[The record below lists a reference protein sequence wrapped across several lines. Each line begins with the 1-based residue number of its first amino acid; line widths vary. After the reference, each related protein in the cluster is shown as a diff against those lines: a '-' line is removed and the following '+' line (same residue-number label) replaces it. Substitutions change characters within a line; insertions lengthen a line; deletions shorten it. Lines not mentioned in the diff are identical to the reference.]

1 MSFHINNQQQIT
13 IYDSY
18 MNQTPRTQKMIQN
31 SWCKDFA
38 DIVFPAIDE
47 QRFSVLYSGNSAS
60 RPNTPVNV
68 IIGALILKE
77 NGGLSDD
84 ELLEAICCDVRY
96 QYALHTTHML
106 EQPVSDRTFSR
117 FRERLYNYEVES
129 GRDLLKEEMEHLAAV
144 YADYMKLNTNIKRM
158 DSLMIA
164 SRCKRMSRLEII
176 YTATANAIKLI
187 HRLGYDELITADLQ
201 HYMNQDDY
209 NQVIYYCK
217 GEEVT
222 TRLTKAIQ
230 DYRVRLKKDAERHE
244 RKAAKKHAEK
254 YRENASRPASERI
267 PMRKKYQVPRLPN
280 GETRAELLHRSRYLL
295 YKSPGDWTVSQRQRA
310 RIEGLAVP
318 HARGAAGHRR
328 RRRREYGLGSSAFR
342 RAGAERVDSAGG
354 HHLPPV

>member
-1 MSFHINNQQQIT
+1 
-13 IYDSY
+13 

-106 EQPVSDRTFSR
+106 EQPISDRTFSR

-230 DYRVRLKKDAERHE
+230 EAEQVRKLMADDSWHEFSEYQLLIRVL
-244 RKAAKKHAEK
+244 
-254 YRENASRPASERI
+254 SE
-267 PMRKKYQVPRLPN
+267 QSDVDDN
-280 GETRAELLHRSRYLL
+280 GNVILFS
-295 YKSPGDWTVSQRQRA
+295 V
-310 RIEGLAVP
+310 
-318 HARGAAGHRR
+318 
-328 RRRREYGLGSSAFR
+328 
-342 RAGAERVDSAGG
+342 
-354 HHLPPV
+354 